1 MSQLG
6 SNRGGEAV
14 SELRRVSQNLDAVV
28 VGVARS
34 LGVEVAHQLRR
45 AEDVEERLRLA
56 KGETGKLNE
65 GPLGDKGRRVS
76 IVEHR
81 ADADIGTDRSVRY
94 GVNKTINVSS
104 VPQHK
109 SRFSRTVTQ
118 KQQMDFAPG
127 Y

>member
-34 LGVEVAHQLRR
+34 LGVEVAHQLRG

-56 KGETGKLNE
+56 KGEAGKLNE
-65 GPLGDKGRRVS
+65 GPLGDEGRRIS

-81 ADADIGTDRSVRY
+81 ADADIGTDRSVFRLVARIR
-94 GVNKTINVSS
+94 GEHRAAGHLKVIGLAGELSIS
-104 VPQHK
+104 EI
-109 SRFSRTVTQ
+109 
-118 KQQMDFAPG
+118 
-127 Y
+127 